1 MDWIVLI
8 YIYCTVSIELES
20 FLKQKEEQ
28 AVFDC
33 QKRFPGK
40 DTNGDYYPGLRGIVR
55 IPLSK
60 FEKEKEVEEL
70 IKFTKDED
78 VV

>member
-1 MDWIVLI
+1 MISRDLFK
-8 YIYCTVSIELES
+8 TD
-20 FLKQKEEQ
+20 KKEEQ

-40 DTNGDYYPGLRGIVR
+40 DTNGEYYPGLRGIVR
-55 IPLSK
+55 IPLNK